1 MSYISNKLFS
11 LRNDNGRK
19 ISAQRIAD
27 KLGKTVQTVYGYEKG
42 TLIPDLLTLKKI
54 AEFYNVPLIDI
65 VGSDEYE
72 GIRVSDIEQKPIE
85 SKEEVK
91 PSQEV
96 THISTQMYE
105 ELKKELDYFKEKLDE
120 ANSTIK
126 QLVSIMANGV
136 GKLEGDT
143 VPSYYV
149 HNLTQSALVVG

>member
-1 MSYISNKLFS
+1 MNNIGQKLFS
-11 LRNDNGRK
+11 LRNVNGRK
-19 ISAQRIAD
+19 VSAKLVAD
-27 KLGKTVQTVYGYEKG
+27 KLGKTVQAIYGYEKG
-42 TLIPDLLTLKKI
+42 TIIPDILVLKKF
-54 AEFYNVPLIDI
+54 AEFYNVPLIEI

-72 GIRVSDIEQKPIE
+72 GIRVSDIAQKPIE
-85 SKEEVK
+85 KEEDK

-136 GKLEGDT
+136 GKLEGNT

-149 HNLTQSALVVG
+149 HNLAQSALIVG